1 MNSMKNQHLG
11 KNMRISFSD
20 KNLISLYRKRRKKM
34 KKKCIFIALFLQIT
48 LCVFAGGGNVKKS
61 GGSKTAIEQGLSLI
75 SLMKEKAEIL

>member
-1 MNSMKNQHLG
+1 
-11 KNMRISFSD
+11 
-20 KNLISLYRKRRKKM
+20 M
-34 KKKCIFIALFLQIT
+34 KKKCIFIALFLQTT